1 MISHRSLLENVK
13 TVSRVT
19 NMTDDP
25 KKVPADSVGVCW
37 LPHPHDMGLLGSYL
51 MTPFAGLHMVCFS
64 PLDFITNRLLW
75 QDTIVRY
82 DACVTSGPNFAYG
95 LVAKRAQQAG
105 PSKQG
110 LWSRM
115 RYVCNAAEPVDPNVL
130 EAMRSVLGV
139 PDHAI
144 GVGYAFSK
152 GIDSRQ
158 QHIKYS
164 IVT

>member
-1 MISHRSLLENVK
+1 
-13 TVSRVT
+13 
-19 NMTDDP
+19 
-25 KKVPADSVGVCW
+25 
-37 LPHPHDMGLLGSYL
+37 MGLLGSYL

-110 LWSRM
+110 LWARM

-164 IVT
+164 IVR